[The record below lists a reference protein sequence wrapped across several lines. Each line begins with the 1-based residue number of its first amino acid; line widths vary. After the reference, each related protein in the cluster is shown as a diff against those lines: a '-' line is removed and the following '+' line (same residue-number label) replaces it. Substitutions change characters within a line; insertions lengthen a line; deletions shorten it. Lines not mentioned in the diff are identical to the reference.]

1 MDSRTRMGMVVV
13 AALAALLVA
22 CGGDT
27 PAPETPAPGPRD
39 CSPANAFPTEEAELV
54 WPTLHEI
61 QPERAAPG
69 DEVQIRGTG
78 GSLHWDNE
86 CGEFWNESAR
96 AFALSFDG
104 QPAGSIAC
112 YAHTCLVTLTVPAD
126 AAAGRHT
133 IAVEGGSSLEL
144 EVLRP

>member
-1 MDSRTRMGMVVV
+1 MDSRARMGMVLL
-13 AALAALLVA
+13 AALAVLLVA

-27 PAPETPAPGPRD
+27 PVPETPAPGPRD
-39 CSPANAFPTEEAELV
+39 CSPANAFPTEEAEIV
-54 WPTLHEI
+54 WPTLHEL

-69 DEVQIRGTG
+69 YEVQIRGTG

-86 CGEFWNESAR
+86 CGEVWNESAR

-104 QPAGSIAC
+104 QLAGSIAC
-112 YAHTCLVTLTVPAD
+112 YAHTCLVTLTVPTD